1 MNLGVLIP
9 LVKLIQDSGLIWQ
22 KTVIGPPA
30 PEPVTVERPP
40 AGGSNIHYRTDGK
53 YTFAG
58 YRRYIDSAGSGGDY
72 QDYLIGK

>member
-9 LVKLIQDSGLIWQ
+9 LVKLVQDSGLIWQ

-30 PEPVTVERPP
+30 PEPVTVERP
-40 AGGSNIHYRTDGK
+40 SSYYYRSDGK

-58 YRRYIDSAGSGGDY
+58 YRKYIDSAGSGSDY